1 MLENITLLSLLATVI
16 ILTVL
21 AHVYFYFYLKTLR
34 RQLDSQ
40 TYQLYFAATGKAD
53 LLPLAIERL
62 KVHDPS
68 YSFAG
73 LIEAR
78 AATLSRSTFDEEKR
92 RLEDAL
98 WQKYQALEDESESWP
113 GVKQDHLLSAVGRQ
127 LKEAELSME
136 RERENYN
143 LLTGRYNK
151 IAGNL
156 LLKPAALAAGARKRP
171 LF

>member
-113 GVKQDHLLSAVGRQ
+113 GVKQDHLLSAVGKQ
-127 LKEAELSME
+127 LKEAELNLE

-143 LLTGRYNK
+143 RLTGRYNK

-156 LLKPAALAAGARKRP
+156 LLKPAALAAGARKRT

>member
-73 LIEAR
+73 LIEAGEADGCLTLCAPTR
-78 AATLSRSTFDEEKR
+78 FHATYIQT
-92 RLEDAL
+92 
-98 WQKYQALEDESESWP
+98 
-113 GVKQDHLLSAVGRQ
+113 HLLDRLRVAVQRSDGR
-127 LKEAELSME
+127 LGKV
-136 RERENYN
+136 RV
-143 LLTGRYNK
+143 
-151 IAGNL
+151 
-156 LLKPAALAAGARKRP
+156 LAP
-171 LF
+171 